1 MASSP
6 VRPGNLTAAP
16 ESLMTPPAV
25 ARAAKMACGGVQRYP
40 GEDLMAIAVTK
51 TSVHYPLV
59 N

>member
-1 MASSP
+1 M
-6 VRPGNLTAAP
+6 RPGNLTAAP

-25 ARAAKMACGGVQRYP
+25 ARAAKMACDGVLRYP